1 MKKFLLTAMVAV
13 FALAANAQVWV
24 GGSIGASTSK
34 TTADGIKD
42 VKINKVTIAPT
53 IGYTLDENWD
63 IAAEISYSHKDKN
76 VGKSSNTFGF
86 APYARYKYFKIGKFA
101 AFADGGF
108 SYANEH
114 ICGDSESV
122 NIWGIGIAPG
132 VSYDLNNKISID
144 ARLGGIGWEFSKYG
158 DVKTNKF
165 GFDLDNELK
174 LGIYFKF

>member
-24 GGSIGASTSK
+24 GGSIGAGTSK
-34 TTADGIKD
+34 TTADGMKD
-42 VKINKVTIAPT
+42 VKTNKVTIAPT

-63 IAAEISYSHKDKN
+63 IAAEISCKHEDEN
-76 VGKSSNTFGF
+76 GGASSNTFGF

-108 SYANEH
+108 SYANKH
-114 ICGDSESV
+114 TCGASESE

-158 DVKTNKF
+158 DVKTNTF
-165 GFDLDNELK
+165 GFNLDNELK

>member
-1 MKKFLLTAMVAV
+1 MRQRKSLKLYPLTMCYLQERTQKCTKL
-13 FALAANAQVWV
+13 FFNH
-24 GGSIGASTSK
+24 
-34 TTADGIKD
+34 
-42 VKINKVTIAPT
+42 
-53 IGYTLDENWD
+53 Y
-63 IAAEISYSHKDKN
+63 
-76 VGKSSNTFGF
+76 
-86 APYARYKYFKIGKFA
+86 YKYFKIGKFA

-122 NIWGIGIAPG
+122 NTWGIGIAPG

-158 DVKTNKF
+158 NVKTNTF